1 MRLAVVTTSASSSSN
16 NNNNI
21 PFAIAAI
28 YSRTSSENRGD
39 IRRLFVGRGGGSYFR
54 LGSHPHRRETTTT
67 KQKKAPHQQNDA
79 TPSETNTQGTQI
91 PSQSH
96 SS

>member
-1 MRLAVVTTSASSSSN
+1 LAG
-16 NNNNI
+16 
-21 PFAIAAI
+21 AAEVI
-28 YSRTSSENRGD
+28 FGSVRIRTEG
-39 IRRLFVGRGGGSYFR
+39 
-54 LGSHPHRRETTTT
+54 
-67 KQKKAPHQQNDA
+67 KQQQQNKKAPHQQNEA